1 MDEVI
6 LEIMRMNYEAR
17 RRGVL
22 SVWAIFD
29 HPSDFPSSYVARRF
43 ECNVPTGDAVGGDL
57 DALRHALE
65 RAGLVHTMPAK
76 EEDPVI
82 VETWRMTDQDR

>member
-22 SVWAIFD
+22 SVWTVFA
-29 HPSDFPSSYVARRF
+29 HPRDFPNSYVARRF
-43 ECNVPTGDAVGGDL
+43 ECDAPTGDAVGADL

-65 RAGLVHTMPAK
+65 RAGLVCIMRA
-76 EEDPVI
+76 EEDDPAI
-82 VETWRMTDQDR
+82 VETWR

>member
-29 HPSDFPSSYVARRF
+29 HPRDFPDSYVARRF
-43 ECNVPTGDAVGGDL
+43 ECDAPTGDAVGGDL

-65 RAGLVHTMPAK
+65 RAGLVYT
-76 EEDPVI
+76 EEDDPVI